1 MPGNSNY
8 FKFIFKR
15 HKRCIFFFN
24 NDPALFLLVV
34 IILAQG
40 FFAFFVVGD
49 RGQPGWDY
57 RPVRD
62 VPGDSPYAVYEPL
75 PNPQHVKGA
84 EGE

>member
-1 MPGNSNY
+1 MDQTE
-8 FKFIFKR
+8 
-15 HKRCIFFFN
+15 HKESVLYAWVVI
-24 NDPALFLLVV
+24 FLLVV

>member
-1 MPGNSNY
+1 MDQTE
-8 FKFIFKR
+8 
-15 HKRCIFFFN
+15 HKESVLYAWVVI
-24 NDPALFLLVV
+24 FLLVV
-34 IILAQG
+34 IILTQG

-49 RGQPGWDY
+49 RGQPGWDF